1 METVVGCESDAMRLV
16 DLQPK
21 FLAIEKSNASR
32 KEMDAFEQA
41 QGVMFTCPKCIREQG
56 ARAHSIV
63 CWFAGHDVSEHEIPE
78 GERWVAIGTGYR
90 DLTLVGI
97 VALRGGCL
105 WSGRIRHGRIR
116 TL

>member
-16 DLQPK
+16 DMQPK

-32 KEMDAFEQA
+32 IETDVFAQA
-41 QGVMFTCPKCIREQG
+41 QGLMFLCPKCQ
-56 ARAHSIV
+56 ATSAHSIV
-63 CWFAGHDVSEHEIPE
+63 CWFVGHEVSDHEIPE
-78 GERWVAIGTGYR
+78 GERWVATGSSYR

-97 VALRGGCL
+97 IALRGGCM

-116 TL
+116 SL